1 MTAMKTSK
9 MTTMT
14 TTMEMTKTT
23 TEIIDRLFVKV
34 KNGDEQ
40 KLRRKS

>member
-1 MTAMKTSK
+1 MKT
-9 MTTMT
+9 TTMT
-14 TTMEMTKTT
+14 TTTATMETTKTT

-34 KNGDEQ
+34 KNGDKQ